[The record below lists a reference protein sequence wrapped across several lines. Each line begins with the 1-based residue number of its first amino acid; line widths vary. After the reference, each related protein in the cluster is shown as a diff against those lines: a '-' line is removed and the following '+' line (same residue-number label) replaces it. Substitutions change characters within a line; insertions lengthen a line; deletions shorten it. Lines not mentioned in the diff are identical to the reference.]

1 MNIRYQILSLKDKN
15 RALADRCRL
24 LKQWISVYESHHV
37 LHPGKDHRQ
46 ISVMHWNHVEE
57 LKDLIHQIESNGSKI
72 QCLKS

>member
-46 ISVMHWNHVEE
+46 ISVKH
-57 LKDLIHQIESNGSKI
+57 
-72 QCLKS
+72 